1 MSREGARG
9 QIAVVFVVLLGA
21 MLIMASMMMNAGEI
35 AAMRT
40 STSNAADAGALT
52 GASWVASGENEMMDI
67 GDTMLDNVFLIQRI
81 YATPFCPSP
90 NITTEQIRTFYE
102 VMLTANKLLASIA
115 NQTIMEQAWRQA
127 LAYAYFTA
135 LSHTIIDDPSGGV
148 EGLIQQEAEAFN
160 TAQTLPDAINA
171 PAFYSWDRGGAGG
184 ATTGH
189 STLAV
194 HVTSLG
200 PMPQLSL
207 QEWRPFAKQWQ
218 SPQGDFTG
226 NRVGW
231 TAVTGPSLIGGDSLV
246 HAEYEKLRKAGPGN
260 VRQFEGPP
268 YERKLWGR
276 LHFDTTDIFDGPPA
290 PGSADNVGVDA
301 LPIPKAGFCDVL
313 CVPRDLLPASSC
325 PDNSKPGDGQC
336 CFPGEVSVTSSWGD
350 LKVIPVLEPARANGN
365 VSVEVIHSRE
375 GGTPLAFWTTQ
386 YPAGISSK
394 ATARYEGAGLTS
406 TGAGSTAARAFLTDA
421 N

>member
-1 MSREGARG
+1 MTLAAIEPLRAMSREGARG

-148 EGLIQQEAEAFN
+148 EGLIQQEAE
-160 TAQTLPDAINA
+160 
-171 PAFYSWDRGGAGG
+171 
-184 ATTGH
+184 
-189 STLAV
+189 V
-194 HVTSLG
+194 
-200 PMPQLSL
+200 
-207 QEWRPFAKQWQ
+207 
-218 SPQGDFTG
+218 
-226 NRVGW
+226 
-231 TAVTGPSLIGGDSLV
+231 
-246 HAEYEKLRKAGPGN
+246 
-260 VRQFEGPP
+260 
-268 YERKLWGR
+268 
-276 LHFDTTDIFDGPPA
+276 
-290 PGSADNVGVDA
+290 
-301 LPIPKAGFCDVL
+301 
-313 CVPRDLLPASSC
+313 
-325 PDNSKPGDGQC
+325 
-336 CFPGEVSVTSSWGD
+336 
-350 LKVIPVLEPARANGN
+350 
-365 VSVEVIHSRE
+365 
-375 GGTPLAFWTTQ
+375 
-386 YPAGISSK
+386 
-394 ATARYEGAGLTS
+394 
-406 TGAGSTAARAFLTDA
+406 
-421 N
+421 